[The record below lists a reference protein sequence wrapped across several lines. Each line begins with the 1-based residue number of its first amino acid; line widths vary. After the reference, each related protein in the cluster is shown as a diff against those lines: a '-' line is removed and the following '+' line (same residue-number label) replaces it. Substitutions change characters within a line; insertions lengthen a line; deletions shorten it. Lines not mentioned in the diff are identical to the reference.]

1 SFECARAAFARGEYA
16 EAVRAFSDATRYAR
30 DQESREAATYWEA
43 EALWKLRRFADAA
56 WAFRE
61 VATSVR
67 TPTIWL
73 HYGLGWAAVGA
84 GSFDEAV
91 SAFTEA
97 GRARSEIPPG
107 SIYLGLGFAHYGAK
121 QWAAAVRT
129 WDATERVLGGSFP
142 AETLFW
148 KAYALAQLNNVE
160 AATRELQRFVASA
173 HDQVLPSAHVH
184 LAWSLLAAG

>member
-1 SFECARAAFARGEYA
+1 AFARGEYA

-61 VATSVR
+61 VATSAR
-67 TPTIWL
+67 TPTTWL

-84 GSFDEAV
+84 GSFD
-91 SAFTEA
+91 
-97 GRARSEIPPG
+97 
-107 SIYLGLGFAHYGAK
+107 
-121 QWAAAVRT
+121 
-129 WDATERVLGGSFP
+129 
-142 AETLFW
+142 
-148 KAYALAQLNNVE
+148 E

-184 LAWSLLAAG
+184 LAWSLLAAGRSVEALPSLRTAAAESTGAEKTWATAALARALRAAARNDELLGLARAT